1 MFLMYWQHASR
12 HCLLH
17 FSSNGDGLV
26 IWDFVNEISNDYAC
40 LIIFTHNSI
49 VFIFRL
55 TEVYTSS
62 IRVIEAV
69 TQKYCKKK
77 ILSAEMIS
85 SYRGAILHG
94 ILSS

>member
-1 MFLMYWQHASR
+1 MLN
-12 HCLLH
+12 H
-17 FSSNGDGLV
+17 FNFRRLSTYFRL
-26 IWDFVNEISNDYAC
+26 
-40 LIIFTHNSI
+40 
-49 VFIFRL
+49 FRL

-69 TQKYCKKK
+69 GQKYCKKK

-94 ILSS
+94 IFSS